1 VTIDAQ
7 IQKGDEHRVIFDP
20 AFPLKVRYDESSK
33 GARIVRAEGSL
44 NGGGELLRLRT
55 VAGNIR
61 VALSDAN
68 KQSQIY
74 RQQMDQLQQQLQ
86 LQMRKLEQ
94 SQQPG
99 AGSPEP

>member
-1 VTIDAQ
+1 
-7 IQKGDEHRVIFDP
+7 
-20 AFPLKVRYDESSK
+20 
-33 GARIVRAEGSL
+33 
-44 NGGGELLRLRT
+44 

-94 SQQPG
+94 SQRPG
-99 AGSPEP
+99 TDSPEP